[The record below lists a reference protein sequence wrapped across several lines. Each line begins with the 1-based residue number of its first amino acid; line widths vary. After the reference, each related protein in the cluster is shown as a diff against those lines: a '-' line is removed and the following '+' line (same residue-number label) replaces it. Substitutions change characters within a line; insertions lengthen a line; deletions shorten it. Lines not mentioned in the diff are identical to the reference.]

1 MDRHYKSIFN
11 LASLA
16 GQILLESGA
25 EEYRVEDTTL
35 RILQTSGLDRASSF
49 SNTTGLFLSLSD
61 TDYTDYAYSNV
72 IRINE
77 RDNDIQKI
85 NAVNDISRQYTS
97 GEINVKEAYE
107 AMKDVREIEYSLMVN
122 YTNILL
128 IMSFVV
134 LFNGFALDILISLI
148 MGIILYFIALTRKFI
163 YYTDFSFNVVAAMV
177 ITALVFIINQAYPHE
192 IHPHILIA
200 AFIIPF
206 YPNTLMTNAS
216 RDLLKG
222 NNIAGLIKATDAF
235 IIFFSLTLGIG
246 LGVLVANFV
255 GTYFI

>member
-1 MDRHYKSIFN
+1 MERHYKSIFN
-11 LASLA
+11 LASIA
-16 GQILLESGA
+16 GQTLLESGA

-35 RILQTSGLDRASSF
+35 RILQTSGFDRASSF

-61 TDYTDYAYSNV
+61 SVETDYTFSNV
-72 IRINE
+72 IRINQ

-97 GEINVKEAYE
+97 GEMDVKEAYQ
-107 AMKDVREIEYSLMVN
+107 AMNDIREIQYSNMVN
-122 YTNILL
+122 FTNIIL

-134 LFNGFALDILISLI
+134 LFDGFALDVLIALVL
-148 MGIILYFIALTRKFI
+148 GIILYFISLTRKVV
-163 YYTDFSFNVVAAMV
+163 YYTDFSYNVVAATV
-177 ITALVFIINQAYPHE
+177 ITALVFMLDYAFPHE
-192 IHPHILIA
+192 LHPHILIA

-206 YPNTLMTNAS
+206 YPNTLMTNAT

-235 IIFFSLTLGIG
+235 MIFFSLTMGIG
-246 LGVLVANFV
+246 IGIIIANF
-255 GTYFI
+255 ISL